1 MFIVVF
7 LIGLAFVVLFIGFI
21 SDLIDW
27 FENLDSDN
35 TVIIS
40 YKTIKMLIHTLINSN
55 YSISYN
61 SNKEL
66 VIENKDRYRKFYIT
80 SMGIK
85 ICQYSSFSNYLNSY
99 EWNDNTKIL
108 RTKNFI
114 AYRILIK
121 KMKKILDATY
131 KEALVGAIIN
141 NNSLDVKIPK
151 SEFNKAFHYKT
162 KDIKT
167 KDVAIINEVIGF
179 KIEPTE

>member
-7 LIGLAFVVLFIGFI
+7 LIGLAFVILFIGFI

-27 FENLDSDN
+27 FENLDSNN
-35 TVIIS
+35 TIIIS

-85 ICQYSSFSNYLNSY
+85 ICQYSSFSNYLHSY
-99 EWNDNTKIL
+99 WHDEVKIL

-114 AYRILIK
+114 AYKFLIK
-121 KMKKILDATY
+121 QMKKMLDATY
-131 KEALVGAIIN
+131 KEALVAAIIN
-141 NNSLDVKIPK
+141 DNSLDVKIPK

-162 KDIKT
+162 KDVKT

>member
-1 MFIVVF
+1 MFIVIF
-7 LIGLAFVVLFIGFI
+7 LISSAFVVLLIGFI
-21 SDLIDW
+21 DW
-27 FENLDSDN
+27 LENLNSDN

-40 YKTIKMLIHTLINSN
+40 YKTIKILIHTLINSN
-55 YSISYN
+55 YPITYN

-66 VIENKDRYRKFYIT
+66 VIENKDKYRKFYIT
-80 SMGIK
+80 PVGIK
-85 ICQYSSFSNYLNSY
+85 ICQYYSLSNYLYSY
-99 EWNDNTKIL
+99 WHDEVKIL

-114 AYRILIK
+114 AYKFLIK
-121 KMKKILDATY
+121 QMKKMLDATY
-131 KEALVGAIIN
+131 KEALVAAIIN
-141 NNSLDVKIPK
+141 DNSLDVKIPK